1 MTYSHDMAERK
12 MNPLAATK
20 RRTSPGPAEPGRRER
35 RRNEIRERIFGA
47 ALRLFAERGYTETT
61 VEDITEAADVGKGTF
76 FNYFPT
82 KEHVLATYGDERV
95 ATVERALEKARAGK
109 GPVLEVLRDLATSV
123 AGQSSASP
131 ALLRSIFAA
140 NLSNAPIRS
149 EFQKRMQR
157 ARHLM
162 AELFVLA
169 QDRGE
174 VRRDRSAANMARM
187 THIIFMG
194 VTIAWAVNPD
204 SSLQKSAEEV
214 WDSIL
219 PSLRAEKSRR
229 EKSRA

>member
-1 MTYSHDMAERK
+1 
-12 MNPLAATK
+12 MNRLAAAAK
-20 RRTSPGPAEPGRRER
+20 LPSSAEPGRRER
-35 RRNEIRERIFGA
+35 RRNEIRERIFSA
-47 ALRLFAERGYTETT
+47 ALRLFAERGYMETT

-95 ATVERALEKARAGK
+95 ATVERALERARASR
-109 GPVLEVLRDLATSV
+109 GPVLDVLRDLATSL

-149 EFQKRMQR
+149 DLQKRMQR

-219 PSLRAEKSRR
+219 PSLRAASGRR
-229 EKSRA
+229 ENRRA